1 MVLDYDRGDDVAL
14 ARRLNVASHP
24 AFALVAPDSDEVV
37 ERRFGPITP
46 EQLREWLDAAVA
58 RYPAAPAGGS

>member
-1 MVLDYDRGDDVAL
+1 VVLDYDRGDDLGL
-14 ARRLNVASHP
+14 ARRLNIASHP

-46 EQLREWLDAAVA
+46 GQLREWIDAAVA
-58 RYPAAPAGGS
+58 QYPATPAGGS